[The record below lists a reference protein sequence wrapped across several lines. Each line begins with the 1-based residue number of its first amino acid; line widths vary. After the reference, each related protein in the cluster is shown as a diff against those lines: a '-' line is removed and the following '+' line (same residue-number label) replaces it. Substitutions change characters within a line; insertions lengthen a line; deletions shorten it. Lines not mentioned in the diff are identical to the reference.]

1 MNMHPHRNTHIKH
14 VHTQTG
20 FTLIESLISI
30 VVLSVGMLGL
40 IKAVD
45 SVMHFQNKSSDITRA
60 TLLVTNQIEEI
71 KRLSINEPGSKYG
84 FDYLVR
90 EYANETGMTVIDA
103 TTFSI
108 NKVFDQEN
116 GEPTITTILT
126 FRTYPQKPPEAKIS
140 FDTPELINLL
150 EVIVRAEWN
159 DSKGRPKSFE
169 LGSLINRRQ
178 FLK

>member
-1 MNMHPHRNTHIKH
+1 MNMHPQKNTHIKN
-14 VHTQTG
+14 VHNQTG
-20 FTLIESLISI
+20 LTLIESLISI
-30 VVLSVGMLGL
+30 VILSVGMLGL

-45 SVMHFQNKSSDITRA
+45 SVMHFQNRSSEITRA

-90 EYANETGMTVIDA
+90 DYANETGMTVIDD

-108 NKVFDQEN
+108 NKVYDQEN

-140 FDTPELINLL
+140 FDTPELIKLL

-169 LGSLINRRQ
+169 LSSLINRRQ

>member
-1 MNMHPHRNTHIKH
+1 MHPQRNTHIKH

-30 VVLSVGMLGL
+30 VILSVGMLGL

-45 SVMHFQNKSSDITRA
+45 SVMHFQNRSSDITRA

-126 FRTYPQKPPEAKIS
+126 FRTYPPEAEIA

-159 DSKGRPKSFE
+159 DSKGRPKSLE

>member
-1 MNMHPHRNTHIKH
+1 MHPQKNTHIKN
-14 VHTQTG
+14 VHNQTG

-30 VVLSVGMLGL
+30 VILSVGMLGL

-45 SVMHFQNKSSDITRA
+45 SVMHFQNRSSEITRA

-126 FRTYPQKPPEAKIS
+126 LRTYPQKPPEAKIA

-159 DSKGRPKSFE
+159 DSKGRPKFVE